1 MFIALN
7 ENNERI
13 SIDKADKSQR
23 YFCPVC
29 GETLSIKAIDSLS
42 VKAHFAHKR
51 GTECLDTWKHDMS
64 EWHYNWQRLFPA
76 ENREVVVEK
85 DGVKHR
91 ADVLINNFVIEFQH
105 SPITAKEITE
115 RNNFYLSCGYT
126 VVWVFD
132 AEGKIKNVDG
142 GYENIDPF
150 RTLEWKR
157 ARREFN
163 IETPERVLVF
173 IEYTANVSSN
183 PPQQAAIMLWLRSF
197 KPKEITFYNTSPM
210 CITRL
215 NFLKQFGVNVPDNT
229 LSVIEM
235 LEILEKDKK
244 NPRKPKVTPRKI
256 TNGMLY
262 TKRTKKRH
270 FRL

>member
-7 ENNERI
+7 ESNERI
-13 SIDKADKSQR
+13 SIDKADKTHR

-29 GETLSIKAIDSLS
+29 GEILSIKAIDSLA

-64 EWHYNWQRLFPA
+64 EWHYNWQCLFPEA
-76 ENREVVVEK
+76 NREIVVEK

-105 SPITAKEITE
+105 SPITAEEITE

-132 AEGKIKNVDG
+132 AEGKIKNTYREDN
-142 GYENIDPF
+142 NIEPF
-150 RTLEWKR
+150 SNDLEWKR

-163 IETPERVLVF
+163 IKTPEKVCIF
-173 IEYTANVSSN
+173 IEYTANIITN
-183 PPQQAAIMLWLRSF
+183 PPQQADIMLFLEKFS
-197 KPKEITFYNTSPM
+197 PKEIHFRDTRPM
-210 CITRL
+210 YITRG
-215 NFLKQFGVNVPDNT
+215 NFLKEYGVHVPDDI
-229 LSVIEM
+229 LSI
-235 LEILEKDKK
+235 KDIFNENKEF
-244 NPRKPKVTPRKI
+244 I
-256 TNGMLY
+256 ASL
-262 TKRTKKRH
+262 KRTRQGTIMIVPKRNKRH
-270 FRL
+270 CRF